1 MAREKVV
8 DILHVSVPGVI
19 KGLVIRGLG
28 GVRVM
33 QYWLISLCMHHCV
46 FLVAPEVLNFEPAT
60 SGSDM
65 W

>member
-1 MAREKVV
+1 MSRLIIDSQPNLYIIFFFLYITISMAREKVV

-33 QYWLISLCMHHCV
+33 QY
-46 FLVAPEVLNFEPAT
+46 
-60 SGSDM
+60 
-65 W
+65 